1 MQYIEHQVGDLVVSQ
16 RQLDGYISASKLS
29 KAYERQT
36 GKYRNPNA
44 WFEKDRTIEYLELLS
59 DKTGK
64 YLGKINY
71 TYLTPLLPLASC
83 LLPIFTRKLILHDY
97 LLKSMI

>member
-1 MQYIEHQVGDLVVSQ
+1 MIPPTPLNKGGIGQFLTPTY
-16 RQLDGYISASKLS
+16 LS
-29 KAYERQT
+29 
-36 GKYRNPNA
+36 
-44 WFEKDRTIEYLELLS
+44 
-59 DKTGK
+59 K

-97 LLKSMI
+97 LLDIRKVNGAFFSILTQFG

>member
-1 MQYIEHQVGDLVVSQ
+1 MPLTLNLTSEIEQYLSQ
-16 RQLDGYISASKLS
+16 KAREKGLSLEAYALKLL
-29 KAYERQT
+29 
-36 GKYRNPNA
+36 
-44 WFEKDRTIEYLELLS
+44 KD
-59 DKTGK
+59 K

-97 LLKSMI
+97 LLF

>member
-1 MQYIEHQVGDLVVSQ
+1 MPW
-16 RQLDGYISASKLS
+16 
-29 KAYERQT
+29 QT
-36 GKYRNPNA
+36 KV
-44 WFEKDRTIEYLELLS
+44 F
-59 DKTGK
+59 K

-97 LLKSMI
+97 LFLPVRYKMSNFLSNCRGI